1 MEEKELQS
9 LRRKAKKLKQQLERY
24 DAFMEIF
31 EYVRKNIFI
40 LNPIIL
46 DVETTGIRREDEIL
60 QLSIIDLGSNIVFDK
75 YTKPKKVNEWDE
87 AFKIHNISKEMVENK
102 KNISYYKR
110 DIEKI
115 LKKHKLII
123 GYEVN
128 SDIAFLKR
136 SGIELK
142 SNIVLDI
149 AYLFSLLFEN
159 ENLID
164 RKIRPSLS
172 EAAKYYNFD
181 FNAHDALSDCI
192 ATLHCFKSILVEK
205 REKLVFKYDNEA
217 MKFLEQEEKIEEKEY
232 KEDKLVK
239 LAKKY
244 IKIFESIGNKIV
256 LDLETTGIR
265 ENDEII
271 QLSIIDSDGN
281 NLLNEYFKPINV
293 TEWEDAY
300 KIHKIS
306 REMLY
311 DKPSIEDF
319 REEIQKILDMTDY
332 MIGYGIDFDYKL
344 LIRHGFNVEHI
355 RKVDIS
361 DYFKYLY
368 RKILNDPKLKRPK
381 LIECSS
387 YYGFKEDDFHN
398 SLTDCYATLL
408 SYKGIYKDMLE
419 ELSDVDEGKN
429 N

>member
-1 MEEKELQS
+1 MEERELQS
-9 LRRKAKKLKQQLERY
+9 LRRKAKKLKVQLERHES
-24 DAFMEIF
+24 FMELF
-31 EYVRKNIFI
+31 EYIRKNIFI

-46 DVETTGIRREDEIL
+46 DVETTGIRKNDEIL

-75 YTKPKKVNEWDE
+75 YMKPKYVTDWEE
-87 AFKIHNISKEMVENK
+87 SFKIHNISYEMVENK
-102 KNISYYKR
+102 KPISYYKR

-136 SGIELK
+136 AGIELK

-164 RKIRPSLS
+164 RKIRPSLLD
-172 EAAKYYNFD
+172 AAKFYNLD

-205 REKLVFKYDNEA
+205 KEKLEFKYDINV
-217 MKFLEQEEKIEEKEY
+217 MSFLEEENKIEEKS
-232 KEDKLVK
+232 DKLTKLARKYVK
-239 LAKKY
+239 L
-244 IKIFESIGNKIV
+244 FESIGNKIV

-271 QLSIIDSDGN
+271 QLSIIDTNGEKLFD
-281 NLLNEYFKPINV
+281 EYFKPLNV
-293 TEWEDAY
+293 TEWKEAY
-300 KIHKIS
+300 KIHNIS
-306 REMLY
+306 KEMLEN
-311 DKPSIEDF
+311 KSSIEEY
-319 REEIQKILDMTDY
+319 REKIQSILDFTDY

-344 LIRHGFNVEHI
+344 LQRQGFSVEHI
-355 RKVDIS
+355 KKIDIS
-361 DYFKYLY
+361 DYFKYIY
-368 RKILNDPKLKRPK
+368 RKIFNDPKLKRPK

-387 YYGFKEDDFHN
+387 YYEFKDKGFHN
-398 SLTDCYATLL
+398 SLTDCFATLK
-408 SYKGIYKDMLE
+408 SYKGIYRDMLE
-419 ELSDVDEGKN
+419 ELSDKNESKN